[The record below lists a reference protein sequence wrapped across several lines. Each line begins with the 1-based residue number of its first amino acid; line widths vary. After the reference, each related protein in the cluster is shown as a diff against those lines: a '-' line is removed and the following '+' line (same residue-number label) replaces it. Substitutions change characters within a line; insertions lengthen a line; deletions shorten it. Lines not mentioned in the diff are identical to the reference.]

1 MTDQF
6 DSIRLD
12 IAKRYIE
19 LAESGYVDNKELER
33 ARLVADALT
42 DTVKPQNNQSVTDKH
57 HYKRP

>member
-33 ARLVADALT
+33 ARLVADALK
-42 DTVKPQNNQSVTDKH
+42 DTVKPQNNQSVTNKH
-57 HYKRP
+57 HYKRQ